1 MFSRGLVAAGLVL
14 SLSGVLAL
22 QRCPGMI
29 TFAGN
34 ESVATAAP
42 SPIHTPGERSYQ
54 DLSQAH
60 YQEAVFHPAV
70 SQTGVRAS
78 VQPKVHTARPVRT
91 SRQLQFVQ
99 VTEDQDGGGM
109 TLVLFTVEV
118 PQKSQASHG
127 VLLQTLPTPD
137 SWIAFQI

>member
-1 MFSRGLVAAGLVL
+1 
-14 SLSGVLAL
+14 
-22 QRCPGMI
+22 MI

-34 ESVATAAP
+34 ESITTAASIP
-42 SPIHTPGERSYQ
+42 THIPIERSYR

-60 YQEAVFHPAV
+60 YQEAVFHPAA
-70 SQTGVRAS
+70 SQTDVRAS
-78 VQPKVHTARPVRT
+78 VLPKVHTARPVRT

-127 VLLQTLPTPD
+127 ELLQTLPTPD

>member
-1 MFSRGLVAAGLVL
+1 
-14 SLSGVLAL
+14 
-22 QRCPGMI
+22 MI

-42 SPIHTPGERSYQ
+42 MPTHIPIERSYQ

-78 VQPKVHTARPVRT
+78 VLPKVHTARPVRT

-127 VLLQTLPTPD
+127 ELLQTLPTPD